1 MESPIKLLSL
11 CLLGLCMIAMQ
22 SCEEIYTPRP
32 KGYFRIHLPQKNY
45 LNYTTQC
52 DFSADLP
59 TYSKIEIVRTS
70 ADSCWYN
77 IVYPQFNAKIHCTYL
92 PVKEDIGTMIED
104 AYVFAFKHES
114 KANAIKRS
122 EIHEDDA
129 NIHGMVYDLTGNVAS
144 PIQFFATDSTSHFL
158 RGALY
163 FSHAPNADSLAPVRN
178 FIREDILHMMKTI
191 NWEP

>member
-1 MESPIKLLSL
+1 MNSRINTLAFCLIGFLLL
-11 CLLGLCMIAMQ
+11 TLT
-22 SCEEIYTPRP
+22 SCDEVFTPRP
-32 KGYFRIHLPQKNY
+32 KGYFRIHLPQKEY
-45 LNYTTQC
+45 LNYTTKC
-52 DFSADLP
+52 DISSDLP
-59 TYSKIEIVRTS
+59 IYSKIEIVRTS
-70 ADSCWYN
+70 SDSCWYN

-122 EIHEDDA
+122 ELHE
-129 NIHGMVYDLTGNVAS
+129 NENNMHGMVYDLTGNVAS
-144 PIQFFATDSTSHFL
+144 PIQFFATDSTNHFL

-163 FSHAPNADSLAPVRN
+163 FSHAPNADSLAPVRD
-178 FIREDILHMMKTI
+178 FIREDIIHMMKTI